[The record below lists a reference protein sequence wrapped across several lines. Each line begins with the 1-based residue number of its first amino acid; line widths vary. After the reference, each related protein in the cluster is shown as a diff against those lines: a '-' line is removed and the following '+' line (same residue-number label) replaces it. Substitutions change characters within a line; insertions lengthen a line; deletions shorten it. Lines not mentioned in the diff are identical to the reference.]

1 MNRSQKSFYELF
13 YKRELNPLLG
23 KRKINLFVLVLMLF
37 IAFTAIG
44 FAKGSLDYLEYKM
57 KDPFINWV
65 NVLPGGKSSFEIQ
78 MIIDELNSEKI
89 KQEYQLRSALG
100 YNRFQLNFYPYD
112 EVVSSYLTGVLD
124 TNNIYGFPGRTLHLE
139 DPVIQEVFRP
149 NNYITGNK
157 FNNQLDIGLA
167 VTEEMLQNLNYP
179 SNTKYIWIDVPAL
192 DPKQG
197 MKQMRVAVPIPVRAV
212 VRVLPGLTSFAS
224 SPYFFQQRMRVGDN
238 PFNPLQDTR
247 MLLSFYGT
255 QHEVNSFMEKLTEYL
270 QTADDMQGYNLSY
283 VWTESNL
290 YANAEESF
298 LVYLRFL
305 SRNISKPEMDHIFLS
320 LYNARQLAN
329 YQEQVFRMYDYHG
342 NLSSRVSQQWNYDRI
357 SLHFYNLDHLREF
370 SVMLSNQHQ
379 IEVDM
384 AQIESR
390 ENYYFVSQLTEIIS
404 FVLIAFSIISV
415 LLFTSHLLK
424 KHLDSIKRNLG
435 TFKAFGLLNSLL
447 INIYVRLVLSIFGFA
462 TILALI
468 ISAIFGY
475 SGGMRLVLGLFGEQI
490 EHGLYFSLLSVYLI
504 FTVLLLI
511 VFAIVVVRVITIKI
525 LNRTPGDL
533 IYEREQVRSYHIH
546 NLLKPLKTT
555 CHEG

>member
-1 MNRSQKSFYELF
+1 MNKSQKSFYGLF
-13 YKRELNPLLG
+13 YRRELDPLLG
-23 KRKINLFVLVLMLF
+23 KRKINLLILVLMLF

-44 FAKGSLDYLEYKM
+44 FAKGSLNYLEYKM
-57 KDPFINWV
+57 RDPFINWV

-78 MIIDELNSEKI
+78 MIIDELNSEEVR
-89 KQEYQLRSALG
+89 QEYQLRSALG
-100 YNRFQLNFYPYD
+100 YNRFQLNFYPFD
-112 EVVSSYLTGVLD
+112 EIISSYHTGDLD
-124 TNNIYGFPGRTLHLE
+124 TNNIYGFPGRTLNVK

-149 NNYITGNK
+149 NNYLAGNK
-157 FNNQLDIGLA
+157 FKNQLDFGLV
-167 VTEEMLQNLNYP
+167 VTEEMLQDLNYP
-179 SNTKYIWIDVPAL
+179 LNSPYVWIDVPAL
-192 DPKQG
+192 DPKHG
-197 MKQMRVAVPIPVRAV
+197 MKQLRVAVPIPVRAV

-238 PFNPLQDTR
+238 PFNPMQDNR

-255 QHEVNSFMEKLTEYL
+255 QNEVNSFIEKLTKL
-270 QTADDMQGYNLSY
+270 MQTAVDMQDYNLSTI
-283 VWTESNL
+283 WAESNL

-298 LVYLRFL
+298 LVYLRFS
-305 SRNISKPEMDHIFLS
+305 SRNISKAEMDQVFLFQ
-320 LYNARQLAN
+320 YNARQLAN
-329 YQEQVFRMYDYHG
+329 YQRQVFRMYDYHG

-357 SLHFYNLDHLREF
+357 SLHFYNLDRLREF
-370 SVMLSNQHQ
+370 SAMLSDQHH

-390 ENYYFVSQLTEIIS
+390 ENYYFVSNLTEIIS

-447 INIYVRLVLSIFGFA
+447 INIYVRLVLSILGFA
-462 TILALI
+462 TIIALI

-475 SGGMRLVLGLFGEQI
+475 SGGMRLVLRLFGSQF
-490 EHGLYFSLLSVYLI
+490 EHGLYYSLLSVYLI
-504 FTVLLLI
+504 YTVLLLVI
-511 VFAIVVVRVITIKI
+511 FAIVVVRVITTKI

-533 IYEREQVRSYHIH
+533 IYEREKVRSY
-546 NLLKPLKTT
+546 NML
-555 CHEG
+555 